1 MNREGRMTLKAKTLF
16 HCFKEGWGN
25 LARNSLMSL
34 ASIGTVLV
42 SLLVLGGVSLLALNL
57 NHMADMALQ
66 STKIRVLLKED
77 VNFDA
82 TEQVR
87 FWLQRQ
93 SGVES
98 YQFISKQ
105 EGLMRL
111 EGIFGI
117 EEGVFRDGDE
127 EFLPEEFEVSL
138 NSDADAEKLVTGLLS
153 LSSVEEVLYGQEFY
167 SQVRTVS
174 KIAFIGGIIV
184 LLLVGFATLLII
196 TNTIRLTVFA
206 RRREIEIMS
215 LVGATD
221 WYIRWPYI
229 FEGLLIGIIGSLLA
243 ALLLSR
249 GYYFLERKLVNVAS
263 FLHLVTYDSV
273 QLHLTWIL
281 IGVGAAFGLIGSLIS
296 VKRFL
301 RAS

>member
-1 MNREGRMTLKAKTLF
+1 MTLKAKTLM

-57 NHMADMALQ
+57 NHLADMALQ

-82 TEQVR
+82 TELVR
-87 FWLQRQ
+87 SWLQRQ
-93 SGVES
+93 EGVEG
-98 YQFISKQ
+98 YQFITKK

-111 EGIFGI
+111 EGMFGI

-127 EFLPEEFEVSL
+127 EFLPEEFEVRL
-138 NSDADAEKLVTGLLS
+138 NSDADAEKIVAGLRS
-153 LSSVEEVLYGQEFY
+153 LSSVHEVLYGQEFY

-174 KIAFIGGIIV
+174 RIAFFGGIIV
-184 LLLVGFATLLII
+184 LSLVAFATLLII

-229 FEGLLIGIIGSLLA
+229 FEGLLIGLIGSLLA

-249 GYYFLERKLVNVAS
+249 GYYFLERKLINMAS
-263 FLHLVTYDSV
+263 FLNLITYDSV
-273 QLHLTWIL
+273 QLHLTWTL

-296 VKRFL
+296 LKRFL
-301 RAS
+301 KAS

>member
-1 MNREGRMTLKAKTLF
+1 MTLKAKTLM

-42 SLLVLGGVSLLALNL
+42 SLLVLGGVSLLALNF
-57 NHMADMALQ
+57 NHLADMALQ

-82 TEQVR
+82 TELVR
-87 FWLQRQ
+87 SWLQRQ
-93 SGVES
+93 EGVEG
-98 YQFISKQ
+98 YQFITKK

-111 EGIFGI
+111 EGMFGI

-127 EFLPEEFEVSL
+127 EFLPEEFEVRL
-138 NSDADAEKLVTGLLS
+138 NSDADAEKIVAGLRS
-153 LSSVEEVLYGQEFY
+153 LSSVHEVLYGQEFY

-174 KIAFIGGIIV
+174 RIAFFGGIIV
-184 LLLVGFATLLII
+184 LSLVAFATLLII

-229 FEGLLIGIIGSLLA
+229 FEGLLIGLIGSLLA

-249 GYYFLERKLVNVAS
+249 GYYFLERKLINMAS
-263 FLHLVTYDSV
+263 FLNLITYDSV
-273 QLHLTWIL
+273 QLHLTWTL

-296 VKRFL
+296 LKRFL
-301 RAS
+301 KAS

>member
-1 MNREGRMTLKAKTLF
+1 MILKARTLM

-25 LARNSLMSL
+25 LAHNSLMSL

-42 SLLVLGGVSLLALNL
+42 SLLVLGGVSLLAMNL
-57 NHMADMALQ
+57 NHMADLALQ

-87 FWLQRQ
+87 SWLQRQ
-93 SGVES
+93 EGVES
-98 YQFISKQ
+98 YQFITKQ

-117 EEGVFRDGDE
+117 KEGVFLEGDE

-138 NSDADAEKLVTGLLS
+138 NSDVDAEKLAAGLRS
-153 LSSVEEVLYGQEFY
+153 LSSVQEVLYGQEFY

-174 KIAFIGGIIV
+174 RIAFFGGIMV
-184 LLLVGFATLLII
+184 LLLVAFATLLII

-229 FEGLLIGIIGSLLA
+229 FEGLLIGVIGSLLA

-249 GYYFLERKLVNVAS
+249 GYYFLERKLVDVAS
-263 FLHLVTYDSV
+263 FLNLITYDSV
-273 QLHLTWIL
+273 QFHLTWIL

-296 VKRFL
+296 LKRFL
-301 RAS
+301 KAS

>member
-1 MNREGRMTLKAKTLF
+1 MNREGHMTLKAKTLM

-42 SLLVLGGVSLLALNL
+42 SLLVLGGISLLAMNL
-57 NHMADMALQ
+57 NHLADMALQ

-82 TEQVR
+82 TELVR
-87 FWLQRQ
+87 SWLQRQ
-93 SGVES
+93 EGVES

-111 EGIFGI
+111 EGMFGI

-138 NSDADAEKLVTGLLS
+138 NSDADAERIVAGLRT
-153 LSSVEEVLYGQEFY
+153 LSSVHEVLYGQEFY

-174 KIAFIGGIIV
+174 RIAFFGGIIV
-184 LLLVGFATLLII
+184 LSLVAFATLLII

-249 GYYFLERKLVNVAS
+249 GYYFLERKLINMAS
-263 FLHLVTYDSV
+263 FLNLITYDSV
-273 QLHLTWIL
+273 QLHLTWTL

-296 VKRFL
+296 LKRFL
-301 RAS
+301 KAS